1 MSFIFS
7 CLLFCPSLPIG
18 LLRIE
23 AELLLIQINKLFR
36 IIYKCRAAGT
46 PQGMQTGERS
56 IKAREETIMH
66 ITNYSIGIV
75 AATVLGICV
84 VAPVNASPVL
94 TNTAALKSATDN
106 TITEVRYIRR
116 GWARA
121 AVATGVGLA
130 VAGAVASYAYG
141 YPYSYGYPS
150 YSYGYSSGYA
160 PYGYNNYGYS
170 GYSYSPGYYG
180 YGARRVVR
188 GVARRAYY
196 RR

>member
-1 MSFIFS
+1 
-7 CLLFCPSLPIG
+7 
-18 LLRIE
+18 
-23 AELLLIQINKLFR
+23 
-36 IIYKCRAAGT
+36 
-46 PQGMQTGERS
+46 
-56 IKAREETIMH
+56 MH
-66 ITNYSIGIV
+66 ITNYSIGFV
-75 AATVLGICV
+75 AATVLGFCV
-84 VAPVNASPVL
+84 VARVNAAPVL

-106 TITEVRYIRR
+106 TITGVRYIRR

-130 VAGAVASYAYG
+130 VAGGVASYA
-141 YPYSYGYPS
+141 YGYPS

-160 PYGYNNYGYS
+160 PYAYNNYGYSSYGYNNYGYS

-180 YGARRVVR
+180 YGARRVAR